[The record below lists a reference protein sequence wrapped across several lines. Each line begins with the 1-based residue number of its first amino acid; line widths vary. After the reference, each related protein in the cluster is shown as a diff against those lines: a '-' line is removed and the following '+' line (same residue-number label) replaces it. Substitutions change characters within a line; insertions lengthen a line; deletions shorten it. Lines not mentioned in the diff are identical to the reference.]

1 MENAKK
7 RMILGLF
14 QASLFPA
21 LMLAGWFYYPVMEK
35 GPVLCLWRNLF
46 GVKCF
51 GCGMT
56 RAVCEVAHGHLALAM
71 QQNKLVIP
79 LLTVL
84 FILSYVGA
92 SSLWKMFAK
101 PTAPNPNAKPVVNLS
116 TPGRPR

>member
-79 LLTVL
+79 L
-84 FILSYVGA
+84 
-92 SSLWKMFAK
+92 
-101 PTAPNPNAKPVVNLS
+101 
-116 TPGRPR
+116 